1 MFHRVCEYAHISL
14 TEAKNL
20 PGDEFMLYF
29 RNSII
34 QQLMKSEEG
43 RELLGDWK
51 RDLVDEDENGVDDLQ
66 SMLGEEVE
74 YG

>member
-1 MFHRVCEYAHISL
+1 MFHIVCEYAHISL
-14 TEAKNL
+14 IEAKEL
-20 PGDEFMLYF
+20 QADEFMLYF

-43 RELLGDWK
+43 RELLIDWK